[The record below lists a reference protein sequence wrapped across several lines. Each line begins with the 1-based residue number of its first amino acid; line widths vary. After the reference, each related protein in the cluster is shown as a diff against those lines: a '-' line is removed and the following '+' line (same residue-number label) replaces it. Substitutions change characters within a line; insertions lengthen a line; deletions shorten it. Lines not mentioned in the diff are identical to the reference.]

1 MYDGEYCYNWSAP
14 SKWPRPQ
21 RYLFPPIY
29 KKCRCVCPSMPPVFD
44 ELDSWL
50 FECVDSIQDAVASA
64 DYEEYIL
71 TVVYYKS

>member
-1 MYDGEYCYNWSAP
+1 
-14 SKWPRPQ
+14 
-21 RYLFPPIY
+21 
-29 KKCRCVCPSMPPVFD
+29 MPPVFD